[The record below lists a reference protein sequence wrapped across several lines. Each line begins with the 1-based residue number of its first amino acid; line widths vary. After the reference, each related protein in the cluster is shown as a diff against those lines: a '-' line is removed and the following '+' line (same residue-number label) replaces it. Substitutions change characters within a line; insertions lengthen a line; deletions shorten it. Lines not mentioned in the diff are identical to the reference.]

1 MFTLF
6 AAAYWQS
13 ICSHWLRVWGL
24 IFHCIFC
31 YKLKFKPAIEKTDF
45 EGQIWRVFKPSSLIL
60 KDRKL
65 QLFTQLKI
73 NSTLL
78 QSFFF
83 VRFKVLPS
91 FHSWSFSSWF
101 WSRPKRLCKSNLN
114 NTRRGQFCVAGVFSR
129 KGFPRIN
136 PVFQSCDWYLL
147 FYVLKFLLYL

>member
-1 MFTLF
+1 M
-6 AAAYWQS
+6 
-13 ICSHWLRVWGL
+13 WGL

-31 YKLKFKPAIEKTDF
+31 CKLKFKSTIEKANF
-45 EGQIWRVFKPSSLIL
+45 EGQIWRVFKPSWLIL
-60 KDRKL
+60 KDRKLQPSLATSAKAKDRKL

-73 NSTLL
+73 NSALL

-83 VRFKVLPS
+83 FVRFNVLTI

-101 WSRPKRLCKSNLN
+101 WSQPKRLCKSSLN

-136 PVFQSCDWYLL
+136 YVFQSCDWYLL
-147 FYVLKFLLYL
+147 FSALKFLFYL